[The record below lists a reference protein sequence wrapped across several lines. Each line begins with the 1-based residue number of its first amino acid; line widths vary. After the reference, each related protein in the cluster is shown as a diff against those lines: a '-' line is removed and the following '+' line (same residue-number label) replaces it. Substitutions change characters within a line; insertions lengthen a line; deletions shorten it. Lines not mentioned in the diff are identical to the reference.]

1 VFVKDTGKMTQL
13 SKRCSTHNWRT
24 GRYNTQR

>member
-1 VFVKDTGKMTQL
+1 MTQS